1 MLRPDQ
7 AKESRLEGFEGLD
20 QSKRCCGEMSVMVM
34 SSGKQWLESVRHMR
48 FPKSVEIAA
57 MSDVIAQSIRVQ
69 SCFLTPPNSQVD
81 QAPNNGGSISFRQ
94 GRNFFEIVDESDHL
108 PGVRDLQRGL
118 VIVRCR
124 WRGGTYHLNITGAA
138 AARRNIADSFFALAG
153 YPNPD
158 RFKWG
163 RLSVLRSVL
172 HAKGFE

>member
-69 SCFLTPPNSQVD
+69 SCFLRTPKLIRPQTMV
-81 QAPNNGGSISFRQ
+81 ARFRS
-94 GRNFFEIVDESDHL
+94 GRGAIFLRSSMKAIICPECAIFSEDWSSCAAD
-108 PGVRDLQRGL
+108 
-118 VIVRCR
+118 
-124 WRGGTYHLNITGAA
+124 GAA
-138 AARRNIADSFFALAG
+138 GLTISTSQERPLHGATSPIHFSLWLAIRTPIALNGAG
-153 YPNPD
+153 
-158 RFKWG
+158 
-163 RLSVLRSVL
+163 
-172 HAKGFE
+172 